1 MSTSD
6 SNPVRQPKWA
16 LESDD
21 TVVKLLV
28 KAGTLVT
35 RANYIRV
42 AFFGEQ
48 GDDLDAEYEA
58 GLPPE
63 LQKD

>member
-6 SNPVRQPKWA
+6 DAPVRQPKWA

-21 TVVKLLV
+21 PVVLLLLQ
-28 KAGTLVT
+28 AGTPVT

-63 LQKD
+63 LQK

>member
-1 MSTSD
+1 MSTPD
-6 SNPVRQPKWA
+6 DAPVRQPKWA

-21 TVVKLLV
+21 PVVGFLL
-28 KAGTLVT
+28 KAGTLVN
-35 RANYIRV
+35 RENYIRV

-48 GDDLDAEYEA
+48 GDDLDPEYEA

-63 LQKD
+63 LQK